1 MRVFLRAAI
10 VGAALLL
17 PGCAAEDT
25 DLIVATVYK
34 SPT

>member
-10 VGAALLL
+10 VGAALVL
-17 PGCAAEDT
+17 GACAAENT
-25 DLIVATVYK
+25 DATAVTVYK

>member
-1 MRVFLRAAI
+1 MFLRAAI

-17 PGCAAEDT
+17 PACAAENAEKS
-25 DLIVATVYK
+25 VVTVYK